1 MSSSRQGYL
10 RNLRIAPGLLR
21 RGMNLWPPFIGAGI
35 KVLHIAPDYMEAKVQ
50 LRLGVLNRNY
60 FGTHFGGSLFAM
72 TDPFFALM
80 MVHNLG
86 RDYIV
91 WDKAS
96 HIEYLKPARGTV
108 SAHFHLTPADIEAAR
123 AATAQGERYEP
134 TFGVDVTDRHGEV
147 VCRVDKT
154 LYIRRKR
161 ANGVAAAQD

>member
-10 RNLRIAPGLLR
+10 RNLRITPGLLR
-21 RGMNLWPPFIGAGI
+21 RGMNLWPPFVGAGI
-35 KVLHIAPDYMEAKVQ
+35 KVLHIAPDYREAKVQ
-50 LRLGVLNRNY
+50 LRLGMLNRNY

-72 TDPFFALM
+72 TDPFFALL

-96 HIEYLKPARGTV
+96 RIEYLKPARGTV
-108 SAHFHLTPADIEAAR
+108 SAHFRLEATDVEAAR
-123 AATAQGERYEP
+123 AATADGEKYEP
-134 TFGVDVTDRHGEV
+134 TFSVDVVDRLGEV

-154 LYIRRKR
+154 LYVRRKQGR
-161 ANGVAAAQD
+161 